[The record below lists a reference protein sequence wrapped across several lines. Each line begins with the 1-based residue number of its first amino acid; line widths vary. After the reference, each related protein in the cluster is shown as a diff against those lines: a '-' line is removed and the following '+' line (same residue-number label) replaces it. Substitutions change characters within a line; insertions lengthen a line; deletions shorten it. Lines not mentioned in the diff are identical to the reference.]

1 MKIVTMLVALT
12 MGTCRVFA
20 EDSTIRFEKYS
31 FAVHTPKAWHVADAQ
46 IVKMFSEATH
56 KGVVAHAKQKDPTIA
71 ASVVESEVL
80 LMITKHPL
88 GAKEDNPN
96 VTVSVEK
103 SWNPK
108 PQNTGATYLHL
119 LAERFTMLKVP
130 SRLNDEPKK
139 VEIGGV
145 VFYMQDA
152 VNDKVPDA
160 TTRQQYITTYMT
172 GYYVTFVI
180 SYNDKKDSD

>member
-1 MKIVTMLVALT
+1 
-12 MGTCRVFA
+12 
-20 EDSTIRFEKYS
+20 
-31 FAVHTPKAWHVADAQ
+31 
-46 IVKMFSEATH
+46 
-56 KGVVAHAKQKDPTIA
+56 
-71 ASVVESEVL
+71 
-80 LMITKHPL
+80 MITKHPL

-108 PQNTGATYLHL
+108 PQNTGLTYLHL
-119 LAERFTMLKVP
+119 LAERFTMMKAP

-160 TTRQQYITTYMT
+160 TTREQYITTYMA

-180 SYNDKKDSD
+180 SYNDKKDSDYQAMKAIIDSFTALKKGVQPPVGGDGKPAPQP